1 MQNTE
6 SNISDPTLLGQ
17 AYLEKTLAYLGNDPT
32 RPLLEAASAEYWLMH
47 GERIHSSL
55 SEGASP
61 TDVMDATAKI
71 YGDSLAR
78 AMVRAAADVL
88 AKPECA
94 VA

>member
-1 MQNTE
+1 MQGHE
-6 SNISDPTLLGQ
+6 LKVSDPTLLGQ
-17 AYLEKTLAYLGNDPT
+17 AYLEKTLTYLGNDPT

-47 GERIHSSL
+47 GERIHTSL

-61 TDVMDATAKI
+61 SEVMDATAKV

-88 AKPECA
+88 AKTEC
-94 VA
+94 VAA